1 MNSEPQTRNPELP
14 KGLFIMIEGTDGS
27 GKSLQTGLLLERL
40 KKEGK
45 DVEQISFPQ
54 YGEKSAG
61 LVESYLNGE
70 FGTAQEVGP
79 YRASILYAVD
89 RFAAAPKIKQWLEAG
104 KIVIANRYVASN
116 MGHQGGKIKN
126 EEERKKYFEWNYNLE
141 YNILGIPR
149 PQVNLILHVT
159 PEISQQLVDKKD
171 EREYLHGK
179 KRDIHEDDLSHLHD
193 AEQAYL
199 NIAKLYPEFKLV
211 ECVKND
217 QILPPEEIHAII
229 WEEINKH
236 LIQKPKS

>member
-1 MNSEPQTRNPELP
+1 MN
-14 KGLFIMIEGTDGS
+14 GLFIMIEGTDGS
-27 GKSLQTGLLLERL
+27 GKSLQTELLLKHL
-40 KKEGK
+40 KEIGKE
-45 DVEQISFPQ
+45 VEQISFPQ

-61 LVESYLNGE
+61 LVEAYLNGE

-89 RFAAAPKIKQWLEAG
+89 RFAAANKIRNWLSEG

-116 MGHQGGKIKN
+116 MGHQGGKIKD
-126 EEERKKYFEWNYNLE
+126 EEERKKYFDWNYNLE

-149 PQVNLILHVT
+149 PSVNLILHVT
-159 PEISQQLVDKKD
+159 PEISQQLVDKKG

-179 KRDIHEDDLSHLHD
+179 KRDIHEDDLNHLRD

-211 ECVKND
+211 ECVKDN
-217 QILPPEEIHAII
+217 QILPPDEIHAII
-229 WEEINKH
+229 WAEINKY
-236 LIQKPKS
+236 LNN